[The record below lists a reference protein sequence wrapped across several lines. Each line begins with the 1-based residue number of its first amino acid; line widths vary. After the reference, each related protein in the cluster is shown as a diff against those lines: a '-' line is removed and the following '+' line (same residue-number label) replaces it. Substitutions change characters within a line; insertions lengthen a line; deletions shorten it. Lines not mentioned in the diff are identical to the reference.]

1 MSSGPRDQSLSAS
14 LALERRV
21 RMLRTAMGPDIAKA
35 LNDPDVVE
43 VMLNPDG
50 SLWVDR
56 LGSGR
61 EPLGISLTPADGE
74 RIIRL
79 VAAHVHAEVHAGK
92 PLLSAELPETGE
104 RFEGALPPVTPG
116 PVFALRKRAVGLIR
130 LDTYVADGILTEAQ
144 AEFLRTAVRERQN
157 ILIAGGTSTGKTT
170 LANALLDEIAATG
183 DRVIVLEDT
192 VELQCTARDHVPL
205 RTRAGIVTMAELVR
219 STLRLRPDRIVVGEV
234 RGAEA
239 LDLLKAWGTGH
250 PGGIATVHAGSAA
263 GALLRLEQLI
273 LEVAVTAPRGPD
285 RRGRERH
292 RLYRRS
298 RPCAPRAGNRPCYR
312 LRQPRLPAQHRTDA
326 FRPFTFINSRRT
338 VMTPL
343 HTSVNPLP
351 HNARLQVGMQIITM
365 AALLLC
371 VALPAHAAGS
381 NMPWEAPLQSVLES
395 IQGPVARIIAVIV
408 IITTGLTLAFGDS
421 SGGFRKLVQIVFG
434 LSIAFAASS
443 FFLTFFSFAGGAVI
457 A

>member
-1 MSSGPRDQSLSAS
+1 MSAVLRDPTLPSDSA
-14 LALERRV
+14 LDRRV
-21 RMLRTAMGPDIAKA
+21 RMLRTAMGPDIATA

-50 SLWVDR
+50 SLWIDR

-61 EPLGISLTPADGE
+61 EPLGVSLSAVDGE

-79 VAAHVHAEVHAGK
+79 IAAHVGAEVHAGK

-116 PVFALRKRAVGLIR
+116 PVFAMRKRAAGLIH
-130 LDTYVADGILTEAQ
+130 LDRYVADGILTKVQ
-144 AEFLRTAVRERQN
+144 ASFMREAVRQRKN

-170 LANALLDEIAATG
+170 LANALLEEIATTG

-205 RTRAGIVTMAELVR
+205 RTRAGVVSMTELVR

-250 PGGIATVHAGSAA
+250 PGGIATVHAGSAE

-273 LEVAVTAPRGPD
+273 LEVAVTP
-285 RRGRERH
+285 
-292 RLYRRS
+292 
-298 RPCAPRAGNRPCYR
+298 PRA
-312 LRQPRLPAQHRTDA
+312 LIAEA
-326 FRPFTFINSRRT
+326 
-338 VMTPL
+338 
-343 HTSVNPLP
+343 VN
-351 HNARLQVGMQIITM
+351 
-365 AALLLC
+365 
-371 VALPAHAAGS
+371 
-381 NMPWEAPLQSVLES
+381 
-395 IQGPVARIIAVIV
+395 VIV
-408 IITTGLTLAFGDS
+408 YIAGRGHARRVQEIARVTGFNSHGYQLS
-421 SGGFRKLVQIVFG
+421 SDLIPRFPS
-434 LSIAFAASS
+434 LSPTHGES
-443 FFLTFFSFAGGAVI
+443 T
-457 A
+457 